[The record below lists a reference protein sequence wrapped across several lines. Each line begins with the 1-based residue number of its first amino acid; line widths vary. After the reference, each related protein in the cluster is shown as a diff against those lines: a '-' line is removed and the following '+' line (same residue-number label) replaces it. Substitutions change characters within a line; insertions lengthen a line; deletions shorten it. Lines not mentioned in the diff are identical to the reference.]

1 MNKID
6 RRRQKKGGGRPAERP
21 RRPSG
26 RSRLHGVEHFAVE
39 QKLDIDWERYA
50 ESRMQQFRQR

>member
-1 MNKID
+1 MNKTD
-6 RRRQKKGGGRPAERP
+6 RRQKKGGGRTAERP
-21 RRPSG
+21 RRSSG
-26 RSRLHGVEHFAVE
+26 RSRLHSVEPFAVE